1 MSALITPE
9 LVALDAN
16 LGSTPADVIR
26 HLAELV
32 VKAGRATEVDSLYA
46 DAIARENKTATGI
59 PGGLA
64 IPHCRSASGLEP
76 TLAFARLNPPVDF
89 SEPDAPADL
98 VFFIAAPEGADQDHL
113 KLLSKLARSM
123 MKKDFTG
130 SLRTAGSADEV
141 VSLVTAVVTPVPA
154 AAPAA

>member
-16 LGSTPADVIR
+16 LGSSPADVIR

-64 IPHCRSASGLEP
+64 IPHCRSASVLEP
-76 TLAFARLNPPVDF
+76 TLAFARLNP
-89 SEPDAPADL
+89 
-98 VFFIAAPEGADQDHL
+98 G
-113 KLLSKLARSM
+113 
-123 MKKDFTG
+123 
-130 SLRTAGSADEV
+130 
-141 VSLVTAVVTPVPA
+141 LVTPREPG
-154 AAPAA
+154 